1 MFIFPCL
8 FAGNI
13 LVDARYL
20 LLLSFA
26 LGCGQVTCKLQVL
39 LLNFVRQDRKT
50 FRKKINF
57 SLLREHTSKN
67 FTWYPMNMTFSI
79 SAGRNRHYTLCCVS
93 QRDHSLWEFWVVFP
107 SNTVEL
113 YTCVSWSALSWIVKG
128 IPRSKHFLISW
139 LQSPSVVILK
149 PRKIKSD
156 TVSTVSPSISRIYPS
171 NSMIPSKS

>member
-26 LGCGQVTCKLQVL
+26 LRCGQVTCKLQVL

-93 QRDHSLWEFWVVFP
+93 QRDHS
-107 SNTVEL
+107 NTVEL

-128 IPRSKHFLISW
+128 ILCRSLEFCVCVCLAFLFCFVNSW
-139 LQSPSVVILK
+139 SFDLPELLASAS
-149 PRKIKSD
+149 
-156 TVSTVSPSISRIYPS
+156 
-171 NSMIPSKS
+171 

>member
-1 MFIFPCL
+1 M
-8 FAGNI
+8 
-13 LVDARYL
+13 DARYL

-26 LGCGQVTCKLQVL
+26 LGPGQVTCKLQVL

-57 SLLREHTSKN
+57 SLLLRERISKN

-79 SAGRNRHYTLCCVS
+79 SAGKNRHYTLCCVS

-113 YTCVSWSALSWIVKG
+113 YTCMSWSALSWIVKG
-128 IPRSKHFLISW
+128 ILCRSLEFSVCVSRFSILFCELLIIWPTWTSSFSLLNLGRLLDVW
-139 LQSPSVVILK
+139 PKFPSLHH
-149 PRKIKSD
+149 SL
-156 TVSTVSPSISRIYPS
+156 
-171 NSMIPSKS
+171 